1 MTKRVLAAE
10 LGTVSET
17 LSRTLARF
25 RDHGLIEVSGRR
37 LTVRSPARLA
47 AWLEAGAAKG

>member
-10 LGTVSET
+10 IGTVSET

-25 RDHGLIEVSGRR
+25 REERLLEVDGR
-37 LTVRSPARLA
+37 TVTICSPSRLA
-47 AWLEAGAAKG
+47 QLLERNLHG